1 MATQA
6 RERHKKTK
14 RFILLTIVV
23 FLQQTSGPDQPISS
37 KRRMFCSKA
46 PGASFSG
53 VLGRPGIFGRSSVM
67 RTQKKNRSRLAT
79 FVIGAIVA
87 TLANAPVGAVGLRS
101 VIRDCGGDGESYCQ
115 GVGYGAPM
123 QACLAR
129 HYKKLT
135 PACRTIMDRL
145 NKGETVEIFG

>member
-1 MATQA
+1 
-6 RERHKKTK
+6 
-14 RFILLTIVV
+14 
-23 FLQQTSGPDQPISS
+23 
-37 KRRMFCSKA
+37 
-46 PGASFSG
+46 
-53 VLGRPGIFGRSSVM
+53 M
-67 RTQKKNRSRLAT
+67 RTQKKNLSRLVLILIA
-79 FVIGAIVA
+79 A
-87 TLANAPVGAVGLRS
+87 TLANTPVGAVGLRA

-135 PACRTIMDRL
+135 PACRAIMDRL